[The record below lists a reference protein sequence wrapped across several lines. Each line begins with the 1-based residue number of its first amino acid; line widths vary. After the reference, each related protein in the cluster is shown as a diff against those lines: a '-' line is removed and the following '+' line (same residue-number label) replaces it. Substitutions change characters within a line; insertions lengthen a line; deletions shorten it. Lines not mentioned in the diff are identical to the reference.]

1 MSTKQ
6 TVTIKFPS
14 WTDNNGTY
22 EKVVTF
28 TNDGFF
34 TTNSTTSLRIPQTTD
49 MFEASIKAYV
59 DNDGAVIIN

>member
-1 MSTKQ
+1 MKQ
-6 TVTIKFPS
+6 TVTIKFPC
-14 WTDNNGTY
+14 WTDSNGTY

-59 DNDGAVIIN
+59 DNDEALIIN